1 MPNSQE
7 LAVPAFHAVLT
18 ILGFAEALISFQS
31 PDDKEKFKAFIQK
44 WVEAD
49 QVRENNPR
57 QFLQL
62 FGEGFALFC
71 SLPNEIRETKNKGQN
86 LFGTPIM
93 QALAVAGGVANT
105 AKIRVRFTETGSVFS

>member
-1 MPNSQE
+1 MPNSRE
-7 LAVPAFHAVLT
+7 LTVPAFHTALT
-18 ILGFAEALISFQS
+18 MLGLAEALIKFQD

-49 QVRENNPR
+49 QVRENDPR

-71 SLPNEIRETKNKGQN
+71 SLPNEIRETTDNERN
-86 LFGTPIM
+86 LFKTPII
-93 QALAVAGGVANT
+93 QALAVAGVVANT
-105 AKIRVRFTETGSVFS
+105 AKIRVQFTENGPVFS